1 MNNLF
6 RSALFSGLSC
16 ILALLLAG
24 TVFQSAL
31 ALEAGAPIPPE
42 EFGDDYYKV
51 YGTPNLTLSLERSNV
66 DQGEATSLFVTLTN
80 RGRIIAFEVNEEP
93 GANKREEILAAGRE
107 QELEKLRTVAQDVS
121 VLLVAENESAIDIKR
136 AVAFPGSIREG
147 QTSARLEFPIEA
159 YKNTRPGIYRLN
171 ALVNYTY
178 QKDVSVVGDEDRP
191 ENPDVYY
198 WYDTLSQTIPL
209 TLKVERRSGAEYK
222 IMDVS
227 PSTLAVGSMDN
238 VVKIRIKNIGHD
250 KAQDLVARLRPESG
264 IYVSVDESPIPLL
277 LPGEEAD
284 LIFKLDVSKD
294 AVADKRYQ
302 LKVLFDFSDSF
313 RDDLSDSENAYI
325 EIEPQSTA
333 RPLVAAF
340 VILIVLGAAAAN
352 NSQEKG
358 QELRDKWQKI
368 DRSPAISARGS
379 SQELREVAGAGRPDC
394 RHPLWGDLLPAGA
407 ERLWQDHL
415 HPGYRPAADAW
426 TAERCRSWERRSRR

>member
-1 MNNLF
+1 MDTMIINNLF
-6 RSALFSGLSC
+6 RSALFSGLLC
-16 ILALLLAG
+16 IFALLLAG

-80 RGRIIAFEVNEEP
+80 RGRIVAFEVNEEP
-93 GANKREEILAAGRE
+93 GANKKEEILAAERE
-107 QELEKLRTVAQDVS
+107 QELEKQRTIAQDVS
-121 VLLVAENESAIDIKR
+121 ILLVAENESAIDIKR

-159 YKNTRPGIYRLN
+159 YKNTRPGIYQLN

-198 WYDTLSQTIPL
+198 WYETLSQTIPL

-227 PSTLAVGSMDN
+227 PSTLAVGSKDN

-250 KAQDLVARLRPESG
+250 KARDLVAKLEPESG
-264 IYVSVDESPIPLL
+264 IYVSMDESPIPLL

-284 LIFKLDVSKD
+284 LIFKLDVSQD
-294 AVADKRYQ
+294 AVAAKRYQ

-313 RDDLSDSENAYI
+313 RDDLFDSENAYI

-333 RPLVAAF
+333 EPLAAAL
-340 VILIVLGAAAAN
+340 VILIVLGAAALIII
-352 NSQEKG
+352 K
-358 QELRDKWQKI
+358 R
-368 DRSPAISARGS
+368 RGKS
-379 SQELREVAGAGRPDC
+379 
-394 RHPLWGDLLPAGA
+394 
-407 ERLWQDHL
+407 
-415 HPGYRPAADAW
+415 
-426 TAERCRSWERRSRR
+426 